1 MSTFDLAW
9 WRTRRRES
17 VLAMWFWHVA
27 DRLIMWHGR
36 ARQRR
41 QLRSLSDRMLRDIG
55 LTRGDVMA
63 ESSKPFWRL

>member
-1 MSTFDLAW
+1 MSTLDLAW
-9 WRTRRRES
+9 WRMRRRLGGLS
-17 VLAMWFWHVA
+17 L
-27 DRLIMWHGR
+27 RLWRATDLLLLWQER

-41 QLRSLSDRMLRDIG
+41 QLQNLNDRMLRDIG